1 MERDFMGLICK
12 DSVVAVKEEFVDGDC
27 QDSAGFA
34 RNSSGPWQFPNKVPS
49 QFDELSKQNEHSPQP
64 IHDFKNMHT
73 SSMMSSPFFKT
84 RFMGAHQ
91 FLGANTPTPPRSILP
106 PSGTTE
112 QWTNSKASTIPPPK
126 LTIFYNGTVNVFD
139 DITPEK
145 AQAIMF
151 LAGNGFISTNMGQS
165 KHHMQAPA
173 AKLPA
178 GDRPLVSQSMNMPP
192 SPMSIS
198 SHPVEV
204 NNDEVKVIPKTAA
217 TSATLANKVEPPRV
231 MSSLGSVSA
240 SAMISSAVP
249 QARKASLA
257 RFLEKRKERAMSAAP
272 YNVSKKAGDCATP
285 ESNGFGFSATSGN
298 CAL

>member
-34 RNSSGPWQFPNKVPS
+34 RNSSAPWQFPNKVPS
-49 QFDELSKQNEHSPQP
+49 QLDEPSKNGHSPQP

-84 RFMGAHQ
+84 RFMGAQQ

-151 LAGNGFISTNMGQS
+151 LAGNGFMSTNMGQS
-165 KHHMQAPA
+165 KHHMQAPV

-178 GDRPLVSQSMNMPP
+178 GDRPSVSQSMNMPP

-198 SHPVEV
+198 SHPVDV
-204 NNDEVKVIPKTAA
+204 NNDEAKVTAA
-217 TSATLANKVEPPRV
+217 TSATLVNKVETPRV